1 MGLSTDTGTRHRTI
15 SWLRRPPRVSDPGHT
30 VLRRGLRVAVLVPLT
45 FFVFEIVLGLSA
57 SALPAAFATF
67 TILAFANLGGPV
79 GDRFKANLA
88 LGALG
93 VSLVAVGSLVSNL
106 AWLAVASTFVVTF
119 AISYASVLRG
129 YFAAS
134 SVAALVPW
142 VYAATSPH
150 DLDVM
155 PQRCLGWAVGAVV
168 ASVGSIV
175 LWPSHPRSELRGRL
189 ATTIDAAAELVTQMS
204 LDPTGPTVRLAWEQ
218 VAEAMDATHSAY
230 DGRLVRPG
238 VGTSRDRNLMLAF
251 DQLSRLK
258 TALHSWVEAPPPVE
272 VRACDLELARILS
285 RTLAECAESL
295 RRGYGVIGVTA
306 LNDARELQQEQLVH
320 WASQP
325 ERADDPSIFRSEL
338 EGSFQVRV
346 AAMTG
351 QILAVY
357 VKGALDTRDPTIGR
371 GAADADSS
379 RVSFG
384 GETVLDP
391 SRNAPV
397 RQLLASQ
404 WHLRSPWMRTALRTA
419 TALAITVLVVQL
431 TGAQFGFWVSLGALV
446 ALKLDASGTQRT
458 ASMVLVGTVVGFIIA
473 SGLILAVGENVWIY
487 WVLLPIV
494 AFLAAYTP
502 GAVSL
507 AVGQGSF
514 TVFLLTLFGILHP
527 ATLSTGVIRLV
538 DVALG
543 LVISLMVSALAW
555 PRGIAPT
562 VRRTLHRAAL
572 ASGDFL
578 VASYARLVEGPIAQT
593 SLNEAESG
601 AREALTVA
609 NETFDLALNQGG
621 PHQTERIPVWTTFL
635 NCTSQIAF
643 AASVV
648 SVLERVSPLPIGSAS
663 GDAMLALAHHV
674 KADVARSSD
683 ALGRGQIPDIVEG
696 RTTTESL
703 ARLRHLVDEDLQVMW
718 QRSTGPETGLVAM
731 ILVFAAAW
739 LAQCLW
745 LANRVRERV
754 TETVAAADAAAQVQS
769 PT

>member
-1 MGLSTDTGTRHRTI
+1 MSSSGNDGTRHRAV
-15 SWLRRPPRVSDPGHT
+15 SWLRRPPRISDPGRT
-30 VLRRGLRVAVLVPLT
+30 FLRRGLRVAVLVPLT
-45 FFVFEIVLGLSA
+45 FFTFEVVLGLA
-57 SALPAAFATF
+57 PAALPAAFATF

-79 GDRFKANLA
+79 RDRFKANLT

-93 VSLVAVGSLVSNL
+93 VALVAVGSLVSNVP
-106 AWLAVASTFVVTF
+106 WLAVASTFVVTF

-129 YFAAS
+129 YFAAA

-150 DLDVM
+150 NLDVM

-175 LWPSHPRSELRGRL
+175 LWPSHPRSVLRGRL
-189 ATTIDAAAELVTQMS
+189 ASTIDAAAVLVTQ
-204 LDPTGPTVRLAWEQ
+204 LTVDPSGPTARLAWQQ
-218 VAEAMDATHSAY
+218 VSDAMAAAHLAY
-230 DGRLVRPG
+230 DGQLVRPG
-238 VGTSRDRNLMLAF
+238 VGTSRDRNLMMAF

-258 TALHSWVEAPPPVE
+258 TVLHSWFDAPPQVS
-272 VRACDLELARILS
+272 VRNCDLELARILA
-285 RTLAECAESL
+285 RTLEECAESL
-295 RRGYGVIGVTA
+295 RRGYGVVGVAA
-306 LNDARELQQEQLVH
+306 LNEARDLQQRQLVE
-320 WASQP
+320 WASEP
-325 ERADDPSIFRSEL
+325 ERAHDPSVFRSEL

-357 VKGALDTRDPTIGR
+357 VRGALDSRDPTIGR
-371 GAADADSS
+371 RSADVDSS
-379 RVSFG
+379 RVDFA

-397 RQLLASQ
+397 RQLLAGQ
-404 WHLRSPWMRTALRTA
+404 WQLSSPWMRTALRTA
-419 TALAITVLVVQL
+419 TALAITVLAVQL

-458 ASMVLVGTVVGFIIA
+458 ASMVLVGTVVGFVIA
-473 SGLILAVGENVWIY
+473 SGLVLAVGEKVWIY
-487 WVLLPIV
+487 WLLLPIV

-514 TVFLLTLFGILHP
+514 TVFILTLFGILHP
-527 ATLSTGVIRLV
+527 ATLSTGVIRLG

-562 VRRTLHRAAL
+562 VRRALHRAAL

-578 VASYARLVEGPIAQT
+578 VAAYARLVEGPIAQT
-593 SLNEAESG
+593 SLEAAQSD
-601 AREALTVA
+601 ARKALTVA
-609 NETFDLALNQGG
+609 NETFDLALTQGG

-643 AASVV
+643 AASIV
-648 SVLERVSPLPIGSAS
+648 SVFEKVSPLPIGSAA
-663 GDAMLALAHHV
+663 GDSMLALAHHV

-683 ALGRGQIPDIVEG
+683 ALGHGRIPDIVEG
-696 RTTTESL
+696 RSTEDSL
-703 ARLRHLVDEDLQVMW
+703 ARLRQLVDDDLQLMW
-718 QRSTGPETGLVAM
+718 QRSSGPETGLAAM
-731 ILVFAAAW
+731 ILVFSAAW

-745 LANRVRERV
+745 LAARVRERV
-754 TETVAAADAAAQVQS
+754 TETVAATGGDAKVQS
-769 PT
+769 PR